1 MATSFIGIYGTITE
15 IIPMRSQC
23 CNFMISL
30 NTNNGIVNFVVSAD
44 TYVIDQVTLRPGMQV
59 AAFYDSMAPVPLIYP
74 PQYTAL
80 VIGRIRGQ
88 EMITVNFFNR
98 SLTAEDNSLRL
109 NISNRTN
116 ITTTN
121 GQRFTC
127 PLGNRVL
134 IVFYTNTTRSI
145 PPQTTPNRIIVF
157 C

>member
-1 MATSFIGIYGTITE
+1 MATSFIGVFGTITE
-15 IIPMRSQC
+15 ITPMRSQC
-23 CNFMISL
+23 CNSMVTL
-30 NTNNGIVNFVVSAD
+30 NTNEGIVNVMVSSD
-44 TYVIDQVTLRPGMQV
+44 TYVIDQITLRPGMQV

-74 PQYTAL
+74 PQYHAL

-98 SLTAEDNSLRL
+98 NLTAEDNSLRL
-109 NISNRTN
+109 NISNRTTV
-116 ITTTN
+116 TTTN

-127 PLGNRVL
+127 SLGNRVL

-145 PPQTTPNRIIVF
+145 PPQTTPNRVIVF

>member
-1 MATSFIGIYGTITE
+1 MATSFIGVFGTITQ
-15 IIPMRSQC
+15 ITPMRSQC
-23 CNFMISL
+23 CNSMLTL
-30 NTNNGIVNFVVSAD
+30 NTNDGIVNIMVSSD
-44 TYVIDQVTLRPGMQV
+44 TYVIDQITLRPGMQV

-74 PQYTAL
+74 PQYHAL
-80 VIGRIRGQ
+80 VIGQMRRQ
-88 EMITVNFFNR
+88 EMISVGFFDR
-98 SLTAEDNSLRL
+98 TLTAEDNSLRL

-145 PPQTTPNRIIVF
+145 PPQTTPNRVIVF

>member
-1 MATSFIGIYGTITE
+1 MATSFIGVYGTITE

-23 CNFMISL
+23 CNFLVTL
-30 NTNNGIVNFVVSAD
+30 NTNDGIINVMISPE
-44 TYVIDQVTLRPGMQV
+44 TYVIDQITLRPGMQV

-74 PQYTAL
+74 PQYNAL

-88 EMITVNFFNR
+88 EMISVNFFDR
-98 SLTAEDNSLRL
+98 TLTAEDNSLRL
-109 NISNRTN
+109 NLSNRTD
-116 ITTTN
+116 ITSTN

-134 IVFYTNTTRSI
+134 ILFYTNTTRSI
-145 PPQTTPNRIIVF
+145 PPQTTPDRIIVF

>member
-1 MATSFIGIYGTITE
+1 MATSFVGVFGTI
-15 IIPMRSQC
+15 IRISPINNQC
-23 CNFMISL
+23 CNSMITL
-30 NTNNGIVNFVVSAD
+30 NTNNGIVNMMVSSD
-44 TYVIDQVTLRPGMQV
+44 TYIIDQTTLRPGMQIS
-59 AAFYDSMAPVPLIYP
+59 AFYDSMAPVPLIFP
-74 PQYTAL
+74 PQYQAL

-98 SLTAEDNSLRL
+98 NLTAEDNSLQL

-121 GQRFTC
+121 GQPFSC

-134 IVFYTNTTRSI
+134 IVFYTNTTRSV
-145 PPQTTPNRIIVF
+145 PPQTTPSRVIVF